1 MRLPSIVKPN
11 AAVLFQPNRRID
23 VYHRAAERAG
33 KPPLLVAEVYTD
45 GVQGRV
51 RVLDARFAG
60 IVEPLFTEASVRFSP
75 HGGGTADGISADG
88 TVVKLKP
95 WKPEAV
101 DQVVAEELV
110 RWDLRGE
117 IVPLR

>member
-1 MRLPSIVKPN
+1 MRLPGIVKPS

-33 KPPLLVAEVYTD
+33 KAPLLVAEVYTD

-51 RVLDARFAG
+51 RVLDGRFSG
-60 IVEPLFTEASVRFSP
+60 IVEPLFTEAAVRFSGA
-75 HGGGTADGISADG
+75 GGGSADGISADG

-101 DQVVAEELV
+101 EQVVAEDLV

-117 IVPLR
+117 IVPLG